1 MLDLKSPLHLGNT
14 AQGPD
19 LAFFLLVFEKINF
32 KRLIIFMLENEYHH
46 YFWIVDIII
55 IIVID
60 T

>member
-1 MLDLKSPLHLGNT
+1 MLALKSPLQLGKT
-14 AQGPD
+14 AQGLD

-46 YFWIVDIII
+46 YFWIVNIII

-60 T
+60 I

>member
-1 MLDLKSPLHLGNT
+1 M
-14 AQGPD
+14 QGT
-19 LAFFLLVFEKINF
+19 LNKTFQQMFEKINF